1 MEDKFPIW
9 KPTLIVA
16 VIAFFALMLY
26 PPSRKLKPGLDLA
39 GGTTLIYQVEIP
51 EGMDAGTAVDQVI
64 SSLRKRVDPQGV
76 RNLVWR
82 RLAGNRF
89 EIQMALA
96 TEQTKKLRK
105 VYQDQLEALT
115 NGNLSA
121 RQLDRIIQM
130 PAQQRKAQLDA
141 LATGHEK
148 VAADFAQL
156 AQAYDKYVE
165 TQEPV
170 ANLQKMIDGIEAN
183 LAKLPADAPDE
194 QKKEMNEHKTNLIEQ
209 MVDASRLLRNAK
221 ATYEE
226 ARDTALK
233 NNVDPAEVQAV
244 LALPNVVKTAR
255 KTDDK
260 AADTE
265 VELSPRARGLKAMM
279 EQASGRAED
288 IQVLAD
294 AYAAY
299 EQVKGPLDD
308 PADLIALLRG
318 SGVLEF
324 RIAPSPSDMPDVE
337 TYRKQL
343 AEKGPRTGRDK
354 PYIWMQVDRDENGN
368 ISFAETSRLRKELEE
383 GPAAFFAGQN
393 LIGAE
398 YNGEYF
404 VLLSNTPDASLT
416 PAQQDWELSRAFPD
430 RDQSGFPAVS
440 FRLNN
445 VGGSLMGDLT
455 GNHINEPMAICLDG
469 KLISAPRINDRIN
482 GSGIITGGSGGFSTN
497 ELNYLI
503 RTLNAGALQS
513 RVSDSPI
520 SIKTVGSSIGHDHL
534 VSGLKASIV
543 SMIVVAAFMI
553 VYYFFGGIIT
563 VLALIANMVV
573 ILGVMAMI
581 RATFTLP
588 GIAGIILTIGMAV
601 DANVLIFE
609 RIREE
614 IEAGEKMLIAVRR
627 GYEKALSTILDA
639 NITTLITCVVLYHTA
654 TADIK
659 GFALVLGIGIVA
671 TLFTA
676 LFCTRVAFELW
687 IRMFHPKSLPM
698 LPTAVPAVRRMLS
711 PRVDWIGKKGIFV
724 SISTVFIVAGLAITS
739 NRGKEML
746 DIEFRSGTEVSFEL
760 ANEQTLTLE
769 QVRERL
775 TTVSK
780 ELGIDQLSGEQ
791 ARVVTIGDAEGHTSN
806 GFSVQTLHQDSN
818 AVSKAIKQAFNDLL
832 DEERP
837 LSFKGV
843 EADRIGEAP
852 ALIINQANLG
862 DVINRPIDEDVSA
875 FLGGVAIVLE
885 DIKPAVSEADLNLR
899 IKRMRMQPAF
909 EDLPY
914 REFEII
920 GLDLA
925 SSSAGNEPLYSSAVV
940 VSHDQTTNYIDEPTT
955 FTSDATGL
963 ATTEW
968 KLVREALTRDTSLGS
983 VSSFSSQISSTM
995 KYKAIQAMAL
1005 SLLAVVIYVWL
1016 RFGKITYGLAA
1027 IVALVHDVTITLG
1040 FLAISYYIYDTLF
1053 GAALLLSD
1061 FKVNLAIVAALLTIV
1076 GYSLNDTIVVFDR
1089 IRENRGRLAEA
1100 TPQIINDSINQTIS
1114 RTVMTSVT
1122 TLLAVVVLYIWG
1134 GDGVHGFAYAMLIGV
1149 FVGTYSS
1156 IAIASPILLL
1166 GRKVA
1171 VKVASKGEVATTE

>member
-9 KPTLIVA
+9 KPALIVA

-39 GGTTLIYQVEIP
+39 GGTTLVYQVDIP
-51 EGMDAGTAVDQVI
+51 EGMEAGTAVDQVI

-96 TEQTKKLRK
+96 TEETKKLRAA
-105 VYQDQLEALT
+105 YQDQLEAIT
-115 NGNLSA
+115 EGNLSA
-121 RQLDRIIQM
+121 RQLDRIIKM
-130 PAQQRKAQLDA
+130 PADKRDAELAKLAAGHAQVL
-141 LATGHEK
+141 
-148 VAADFAQL
+148 ADFKQMAE
-156 AQAYDKYVE
+156 AYDKYVAS
-165 TQEPV
+165 QEPV
-170 ANLQKMIDGIEAN
+170 TNLEKMIAGIQTN
-183 LAKLPADAPDE
+183 IQKLPADAPAQ
-194 QKKEMNEHKTNLIEQ
+194 QKNEMTDRKTALIEQ
-209 MVDASRLLRNAK
+209 MVDASRLLRSAK
-221 ATYEE
+221 QTYEE
-226 ARDTALK
+226 ARDIALK
-233 NNVDPAEVQAV
+233 NNVDPAELQSV
-244 LALPNVVKTAR
+244 LALPNEVKSA
-255 KTDDK
+255 KAKDD
-260 AADTE
+260 AAAQE
-265 VELSPRARGLKAMM
+265 QLSPRAKGIETLKA
-279 EQASGRAED
+279 AAPGRAED
-288 IQVLAD
+288 VQAVAD
-294 AYAAY
+294 AFAAY
-299 EQVKGPLDD
+299 EKVKGPLDD

-324 RIAPSPSDMPDVE
+324 RIAPSPRNMTDAD

-343 AEKGPRTGRDK
+343 EEKGPRTGRDK
-354 PYIWMQVDRDENGN
+354 PYVWMQVDRDDNGN
-368 ISFAETSRLRKELEE
+368 PKFTETSKERKALAED
-383 GPAAFFAGQN
+383 PVSFFASQN
-393 LIGAE
+393 LIGQE
-398 YNGEYF
+398 YNGEYY
-404 VLLSNTPDASLT
+404 VLLSNTTDASLT
-416 PAQQDWELSRAFPD
+416 TAQQGWELSRAFAD

-445 VGGSLMGDLT
+445 LGGSLMADLT
-455 GNHINEPMAICLDG
+455 GNHISEPMAICLDG
-469 KLISAPRINDRIN
+469 KVISAPRINDRIH
-482 GSGIITGGSGGFSTN
+482 GSGIITGGQGGFSN
-497 ELNYLI
+497 SELTYMI

-513 RVSDSPI
+513 RVSESPI
-520 SIKTVGSSIGHDHL
+520 SIKTTGPQLGQDNLHA
-534 VSGLKASIV
+534 GMKASILSLV
-543 SMIVVAAFMI
+543 VVAVFMI
-553 VYYFFGGIIT
+553 VYYFFGGIVT
-563 VLALIANMVV
+563 VLALLANMVV
-573 ILGVMAMI
+573 ILGVMAAI
-581 RATFTLP
+581 QATFTLP

-614 IEAGEKMLIAVRR
+614 LESGEKMLVAVRR

-687 IRMFHPKSLPM
+687 IRVAKPKSLPM
-698 LPTAVPAVRRMLS
+698 LPMVIPAVRSFLS
-711 PRVDWIGKKGIFV
+711 PKADWIGKKGIFI
-724 SISTVFIVAGLAITS
+724 SISVVMVALGIAMTS
-739 NRGKEML
+739 SRGKDML

-760 ANEQTLTLE
+760 ANDQTMTLE

-775 TTVSK
+775 TTVAK
-780 ELGIDQLSGEQ
+780 DVNIPELSGEQ
-791 ARVVTIGDAEGHTSN
+791 SRVVTVGDADGHTSN
-806 GFSVQTLHQDSN
+806 GFSIQTLHQDST
-818 AVSKAIKQAFNDLL
+818 AVSKAVKQAFSDVL

-837 LSFKGV
+837 LTFKGV
-843 EADRIGEAP
+843 DAQRIGEAP
-852 ALIINQANLG
+852 AFIINQAKLG
-862 DVINRPIDEDVSA
+862 DVIDRQVDDDISD
-875 FLGGVAIVLE
+875 FLGGVAIVLDNIE
-885 DIKPAVSEADLNLR
+885 PAVTEEDLTAR
-899 IKRMRMQPAF
+899 IQRMRLQPAY
-909 EDLPY
+909 EHLPY
-914 REFEII
+914 RQFEVI

-925 SSSAGNEPLYSSAVV
+925 SSSAGKAATYSSMVIV
-940 VSHDQTTNYIDEPTT
+940 IHDETTNYIDEPTT
-955 FTSDATGL
+955 FTEDANGL

-968 KLVREALTRDTSLGS
+968 HLVHDALTRDTSLGS

-1005 SLLAVVIYVWL
+1005 SLLAVVIYIWL

-1027 IVALVHDVTITLG
+1027 IIALVHDVSITLG
-1040 FLAISYYIYDTLF
+1040 FLAISYYVYDSVF

-1061 FKVNLAIVAALLTIV
+1061 FKINLAIVAALLTIV

-1114 RTVMTSVT
+1114 RTIMTSLT
-1122 TLLAVVVLYIWG
+1122 TLLAVIVLYIWG
-1134 GDGVHGFAYAMLIGV
+1134 GDGVHGFAFAMLVGV

-1171 VKVASKGEVATTE
+1171 VKVATKGEVAPTE

>member
-9 KPTLIVA
+9 KPTLIVV

-39 GGTTLIYQVEIP
+39 GGTTLVYQVDIP

-96 TEQTKKLRK
+96 TEETKNLRK
-105 VYQDQLEALT
+105 AFQDQLEALT
-115 NGNLSA
+115 AGNMSA
-121 RQLDRIIQM
+121 RQLDRIISM
-130 PAQQRKAQLDA
+130 PAEDRDAQLSK
-141 LATGHEK
+141 LAAGHEQL
-148 VAADFAQL
+148 AADFKTL
-156 AQAYDKYVE
+156 AEAYDLYV
-165 TQEPV
+165 QAQKPV
-170 ANLQKMIDGIEAN
+170 NDLEKMIDGIQAN
-183 LAKLPADAPDE
+183 IEKLPTDAPDE
-194 QKKEMNEHKTNLIEQ
+194 QKKEMIQRKTDLIEQ
-209 MVDASRLLRNAK
+209 MVDASRNLRK
-221 ATYEE
+221 TKETYEQ

-233 NNVDPAEVQAV
+233 NNVDPAELQAV
-244 LALPNVVKTAR
+244 LALPNVVKTAT
-255 KTDDK
+255 KKNDVA
-260 AADTE
+260 AADAD
-265 VELSPRARGLKAMM
+265 LSPRERGLMALKEHA
-279 EQASGRAED
+279 QARASD
-288 IQVLAD
+288 IDAVAD

-299 EQVKGPLDD
+299 EKVKGPLDD
-308 PADLIALLRG
+308 PADLITLLRG

-324 RIAPSPSDMPDVE
+324 RIAPSPSSMPDAE

-354 PYIWMQVDRDENGN
+354 PYIWMQCDRDENGN
-368 ISFAETSRLRKELEE
+368 ISFAETSRQRKELEE
-383 GPAAFFAGQN
+383 NPAGYFANQN
-393 LIGAE
+393 LIGQE
-398 YNGEYF
+398 YNGEYY
-404 VLLSNTPDASLT
+404 VLLSNTTDASLT
-416 PAQQDWELSRAFPD
+416 QSQQGWELSRAFPD

-440 FRLNN
+440 FRLNAM
-445 VGGSLMGDLT
+445 GGTLMADLT
-455 GNHINEPMAICLDG
+455 GNHINQPMAICLDG
-469 KLISAPRINDRIN
+469 KLISAPRINDRIH
-482 GSGIITGGSGGFSTN
+482 GSGIITGGSGGFSNN

-513 RVSDSPI
+513 RVSESPI
-520 SIKTVGSSIGHDHL
+520 SIKTTGPQLGQDNLHD
-534 VSGLKASIV
+534 GLKASIV
-543 SMIVVAAFMI
+543 SLIVVAAFMVI
-553 VYYFFGGIIT
+553 YYFFGGIVT
-563 VLALIANMVV
+563 VLALLANMVV

-614 IEAGEKMLIAVRR
+614 LEGGEKMLVAVRR

-687 IRMFHPKSLPM
+687 IRMFNPTSLPM
-698 LPTAVPAVRRMLS
+698 LPMAVPAVRKILS
-711 PRVDWIGKKGIFV
+711 PRVDWIGKKGLFISV
-724 SISTVFIVAGLAITS
+724 SVVLMALGLAMTS
-739 NRGKEML
+739 QRGKEML

-760 ANEQTLTLE
+760 ANDQTLTLE

-775 TTVSK
+775 TKVSA
-780 ELGIDQLSGEQ
+780 EVGIPELSGEQ
-791 ARVVTIGDAEGHTSN
+791 ARVVTIGDADGHTSG
-806 GFSVQTLHQDSN
+806 GFSVQTLHQDST
-818 AVSKAIKQAFNDLL
+818 AVSKAVKQAFSDVL

-837 LSFKGV
+837 LTFKGV
-843 EADRIGEAP
+843 GADRIGEAP
-852 ALIINQANLG
+852 VKIVNQANLG
-862 DVINRPIDEDVSA
+862 DVIDRPVSDDVSS
-875 FLGGVAIVLE
+875 FLGGVAIVLD
-885 DIKPAVSEADLNLR
+885 DINPAVSEKDLTSR
-899 IKRMRMQPAF
+899 IKRMRLQPAF

-914 REFEII
+914 REFEVI

-925 SSSAGNEPLYSSAVV
+925 SSAQGNEPMYSAAVV
-940 VSHDQTTNYIDEPTT
+940 VVHDEITNYIDEPTS
-955 FTSDATGL
+955 FTEDAKGL

-968 KLVREALTRDTSLGS
+968 HLVKEALTRDTSLGS

-1005 SLLAVVIYVWL
+1005 SLLAVVIYIWL

-1040 FLAISYYIYDTLF
+1040 FLAISYYVYDSVF
-1053 GAALLLSD
+1053 GATLLLSD
-1061 FKVNLAIVAALLTIV
+1061 FKINLAIVAALLTIV

-1114 RTVMTSVT
+1114 RTVMTSFT
-1122 TLLAVVVLYIWG
+1122 TLIAVVVLYIWG
-1134 GDGVHGFAYAMLIGV
+1134 GDGVHGFAFAMLIGV

-1156 IAIASPILLL
+1156 IAIASPILLI

-1171 VKVASKGEVATTE
+1171 VKVATKGESAAAQ

>member
-9 KPTLIVA
+9 KPALIVA

-39 GGTTLIYQVEIP
+39 GGTILVYQVDIP
-51 EGMDAGTAVDQVI
+51 DDMDAGTAVDQVI

-96 TEQTKKLRK
+96 TEETKKRRAA
-105 VYQDQLEALT
+105 YQEQLEAIT
-115 NGNLSA
+115 EGNLSA
-121 RQLDRIIQM
+121 RQLDRIIKLDPAKRDAELAKLAAGHDQM
-130 PAQQRKAQLDA
+130 L
-141 LATGHEK
+141 
-148 VAADFAQL
+148 ADFKQL
-156 AQAYDKYVE
+156 AQAYDKYVQ
-165 TQEPV
+165 TQKPV
-170 ANLQKMIDGIEAN
+170 ADLEKMIAGIEAN
-183 LAKLPADAPDE
+183 LEKLPEDAPAE
-194 QKKEMNEHKTNLIEQ
+194 QKTEMTQRKTSLIEQ

-221 ATYEE
+221 STYEE
-226 ARDTALK
+226 ARDIALK
-233 NNVDPAEVQAV
+233 NNVDPAELQVV
-244 LALPNVVKTAR
+244 LALPNEVKSA
-255 KTDDK
+255 K
-260 AADTE
+260 AIAAAESPED
-265 VELSPRARGLKAMM
+265 LKSPREKGIERLKEEAP
-279 EQASGRAED
+279 GRADD
-288 IQVLAD
+288 IQAVAD

-324 RIAPSPSDMPDVE
+324 RIAPSVRTMTDADA
-337 TYRKQL
+337 YRKQL
-343 AEKGPRTGRDK
+343 EEKGPRTGRDK
-354 PYIWMQVDRDENGN
+354 PYVWLQVDRDENGN
-368 ISFAETSRLRKELEE
+368 PKFTETSREREALAKD
-383 GPAAFFAGQN
+383 PVSFFANQN
-393 LIGAE
+393 LIGQE
-398 YNGEYF
+398 YNGEYYI
-404 VLLSNTPDASLT
+404 LLSNTPDDSLT
-416 PAQQDWELSRAFPD
+416 QAQHGWELSRAFAD
-430 RDQSGFPAVS
+430 RDSNGFPAVS
-440 FRLNN
+440 FRLNSI
-445 VGGSLMGDLT
+445 GGSMMADLT
-455 GNHINEPMAICLDG
+455 GNNINEPMAICLDG
-469 KLISAPRINDRIN
+469 KVISAPRINDRIH
-482 GSGIITGGSGGFSTN
+482 GSGIITGGQGGFSN
-497 ELNYLI
+497 SELIYLI

-513 RVSDSPI
+513 RVSDKPI
-520 SIKTVGSSIGHDHL
+520 SIKTVGSSLGHDHL
-534 VSGLKASIV
+534 MAGLKASIV
-543 SMIVVAAFMI
+543 ALIVVACFMI
-553 VYYFFGGIIT
+553 VYYFFGGIVT
-563 VLALIANMVV
+563 VLALLANMVV
-573 ILGVMAMI
+573 ILGVMSAI
-581 RATFTLP
+581 QATFTLP

-614 IEAGEKMLIAVRR
+614 LEAGEKMLVAVRR

-676 LFCTRVAFELW
+676 LFCTRVVFELW
-687 IRMFHPKSLPM
+687 IRIAKPKSLPM
-698 LPTAVPAVRRMLS
+698 LPMVVPAVRKLLS
-711 PRVDWIGKKGIFV
+711 PKADWIGKKGIFMSV
-724 SISTVFIVAGLAITS
+724 SVVLVAAGIFMTS
-739 NRGKEML
+739 SRGKDML

-775 TTVSK
+775 NIVA
-780 ELGIDQLSGEQ
+780 EDVNIPELSGEQ
-791 ARVVTIGDAEGHTSN
+791 ARVVTVGDADGHTSN
-806 GFSVQTLHQDSN
+806 AFSIQTLEQDST
-818 AVSKAIKQAFNDLL
+818 AVSKAVKQAFSDVL

-837 LSFKGV
+837 LTFKGV
-843 EADRIGEAP
+843 EAQRIGEAP
-852 ALIINQANLG
+852 AFIINQSNLG
-862 DVINRPIDEDVSA
+862 DVIDRTVSDDVSDY
-875 FLGGVAIVLE
+875 LGGVAIVLDDIQPAATEE
-885 DIKPAVSEADLNLR
+885 DLTQR
-899 IKRMRMQPAF
+899 IQRMRLQPAY
-909 EDLPY
+909 EQLPY
-914 REFEII
+914 RQFEVI

-925 SSSAGNEPLYSSAVV
+925 SSSAGNAATYSSAVIV
-940 VSHDQTTNYIDEPTT
+940 IHDETTNYIDEPTA
-955 FTSDATGL
+955 FTEDATGL

-968 KLVREALTRDTSLGS
+968 GLVKEALTRDTSLGS

-1005 SLLAVVIYVWL
+1005 SLLAVVIYIWL

-1027 IVALVHDVTITLG
+1027 IVALVHDVSITLG
-1040 FLAISYYIYDTLF
+1040 FLAISYYVYDTVF
-1053 GAALLLSD
+1053 GAALMLSD

-1114 RTVMTSVT
+1114 RTIMTSLT
-1122 TLLAVVVLYIWG
+1122 TFLAVIVLYIWG
-1134 GDGVHGFAYAMLIGV
+1134 GDGVHGFAFAMLVGV

-1166 GRKVA
+1166 GRKA
-1171 VKVASKGEVATTE
+1171 AGKIAAKGEVAPTE